1 VEVVRPLGITFSL
14 IPHCLDLILMDIEL
28 LQHSES
34 RGIQISKKNPDPS
47 GKPLTLLKGQ
57 GLLRVIESVP

>member
-1 VEVVRPLGITFSL
+1 MSL
-14 IPHCLDLILMDIEL
+14 FKELIIEL

-34 RGIQISKKNPDPS
+34 RGIQISKKKSDPS

>member
-1 VEVVRPLGITFSL
+1 
-14 IPHCLDLILMDIEL
+14 MDIEL

-34 RGIQISKKNPDPS
+34 RGIQIFLKKPDPS